1 MSTWAKVKSPKA
13 KTQKATQSHSKAP
26 LTELTQRQRR
36 KERGAVSVD
45 VGVMEGDSRRGIQ
58 GEGNYYRVPRRR
70 GWDEPILLNAS
81 DVF

>member
-1 MSTWAKVKSPKA
+1 
-13 KTQKATQSHSKAP
+13 
-26 LTELTQRQRR
+26 
-36 KERGAVSVD
+36 
-45 VGVMEGDSRRGIQ
+45 MEGDSRRGIQ